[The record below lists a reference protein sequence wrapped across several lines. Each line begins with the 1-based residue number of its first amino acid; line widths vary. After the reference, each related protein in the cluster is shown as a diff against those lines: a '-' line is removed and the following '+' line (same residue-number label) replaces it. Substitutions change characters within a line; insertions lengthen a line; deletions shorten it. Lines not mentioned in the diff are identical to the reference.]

1 MPTDN
6 GKFITLEG
14 CEGSGKSTQLQ
25 LLKEYFNEH
34 GVDAVFTREPG
45 GTEISENIRNIILS
59 GKNTEMSDE
68 TEALL
73 FAAARAQHVK
83 QKILPA
89 KADGKIVVCD
99 RYLHSSLAYQAYA
112 RGLGYKFVSEINA
125 YAIEN
130 CLPDVALFL
139 DISPER
145 AFERKG
151 GADTD
156 DRMEQSGIAF
166 HRRVYDGYLALEDKF
181 RNCFVKINADAD
193 VESVFNQII
202 TTLKARGIIKL

>member
-151 GADTD
+151 GADAD

-202 TTLKARGIIKL
+202 TTLKSRGIIKL